1 MYSEKVLKNLP
12 FFYLLRQIKLGERS
26 RVPYVTKI
34 DMIGIVH
41 IFWEGHKG
49 FKESPNFFINV
60 TSNKIDMMEGTEKD
74 LHFHS
79 YFSKVHVFWEG
90 HKGFKESTKFFPYL
104 LSNVPEKDIHFRDAT
119 GFSNPG
125 GLAVLWWAKS
135 APPRL

>member
-79 YFSKVHVFWEG
+79 YFSKVHIFWEG
-90 HKGFKESTKFFPYL
+90 HKGFIETPNFFLTYYVT
-104 LSNVPEKDIHFRDAT
+104 SNKIDMIKGTEKDLHSYSKAEIE
-119 GFSNPG
+119 
-125 GLAVLWWAKS
+125 
-135 APPRL
+135 RLDL